1 MASLRRTLAG
11 AELVVATLFLLSGID
26 GLTMSPRQ
34 RIGGDGIGTGI
45 WMFMAWPFLL
55 SGLVL
60 LVSAYA
66 AWKGTRR
73 WWAWQAALPAFWLTV
88 LVVLMVY
95 DIAND

>member
-1 MASLRRTLAG
+1 
-11 AELVVATLFLLSGID
+11 
-26 GLTMSPRQ
+26 
-34 RIGGDGIGTGI
+34 
-45 WMFMAWPFLL
+45 MAWPFLL